1 MLPDSF
7 YIVLKHCLS
16 KFSPE
21 NQSFLHCLATPS
33 CCQIQSI
40 EHHNTTRNTIFNPAC
55 ISQLLK
61 FYWVKLHLVIVVKQ
75 IFIFF
80 AALIIISQVK
90 RLQHCS
96 KIWYQELVV
105 WCLSSS
111 TARSYVNKRTASCF
125 CRATHYK
132 LSFKLWKT
140 KIPWLLSF
148 SRLNKGF

>member
-7 YIVLKHCLS
+7 YIILKHCLS

-40 EHHNTTRNTIFNPAC
+40 DHHNTTRNTIFNPAC

-80 AALIIISQVK
+80 CSIDNHQPSQKAATLFQNMIPGVG
-90 RLQHCS
+90 C
-96 KIWYQELVV
+96 LV
-105 WCLSSS
+105 
-111 TARSYVNKRTASCF
+111 
-125 CRATHYK
+125 
-132 LSFKLWKT
+132 FKLLNSQKLCQQ
-140 KIPWLLSF
+140 KNSKLL
-148 SRLNKGF
+148 L